1 MTNAICFAKINLN
14 KAGICRRAD
23 IYAFGTVL
31 YLVTV
36 KFFNIYDYSDSTE
49 ISNYAKQKIVKKEI
63 INEKNNKRGDRGI
76 NAHSFGIVHCYVFSA
91 EINNAGGSE
100 QIKVFVDAASQA

>member
-1 MTNAICFAKINLN
+1 MCKINLN
-14 KAGICRRAD
+14 MAGVCRRAD

-36 KFFNIYDYSDSTE
+36 KFFDICDYSDSTE

-76 NAHSFGIVHCYVFSA
+76 NAHSFGIVHRYVFSA
-91 EINNAGGSE
+91 EINNAGEAE